1 MRAER
6 IQLGQYVSELVASS
20 EFLFFVSYKGLTVA
34 EFTEFRAGLHEN
46 GAACH
51 VLKNTFVKLALTQN
65 NVGFPEQNGLIGDT
79 AVIYG
84 SGDASAVAKFVKK
97 FAKGH
102 EEVTLKGGVLDGAYL
117 GAAHADAVAEM
128 PPKEVLQAQLLGLLQ
143 APSRNLVS
151 VLNQKAASIV
161 YVIQAYKNKLEE
173 SN

>member
-6 IQLGQYVSELVASS
+6 IQLGQYVNELVAGS

-34 EFTEFRAGLHEN
+34 EFTEFRDALYEQD
-46 GAACH
+46 AACH
-51 VLKNTFVKLALTQN
+51 VLKNTFVRLALTQN
-65 NVGFPEQNGLIGDT
+65 GVDLPDENALSGDT
-79 AVIYG
+79 AVVYG
-84 SGDASAVAKFVKK
+84 SGDASAVAKFIKK

-102 EEVTLKGGVLDGAYL
+102 DEVSLKGGVFDGSYL
-117 GAAHADAVAEM
+117 TAADASAVADL

-161 YVIQAYKNKLEE
+161 YVIQAYKTKLEQ
-173 SN
+173 NN